1 MMPDTLPQ
9 LICRAEYLGC
19 TMVGRPKHEVMQ
31 MTLGELLSQLSL
43 HEFYNN
49 GQQLKGTMPLEY
61 LFR

>member
-1 MMPDTLPQ
+1 MPDTLHQ

-19 TMVGRPKHEVMQ
+19 TMLGRPKREVFQ

-43 HEFYNN
+43 HAHYTN
-49 GQQLKGTMPLEY
+49 GTQLKGTMPLDY